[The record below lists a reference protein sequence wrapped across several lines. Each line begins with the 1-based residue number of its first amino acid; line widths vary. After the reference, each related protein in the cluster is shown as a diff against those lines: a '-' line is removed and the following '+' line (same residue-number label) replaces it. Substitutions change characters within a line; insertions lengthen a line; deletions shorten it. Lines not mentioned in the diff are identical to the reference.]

1 MLGMDWLTQTEAVW
15 NLKHR
20 VVVLHGKEFQLYGE
34 RPSWSVRRVVV
45 QNDVVIPPNTQGN
58 VVARTVYGRLT
69 RGRGAW
75 ATESTVRVART
86 LVRDTANDVLLPV
99 LNSTDKE
106 VRLPPGMPLAPLE
119 PVELPD
125 ECQQKS
131 IRPDTYHVDSLVD
144 DAHESLSPLER
155 QQLARLLRRY
165 SDVFSS
171 GDGDLGRT
179 DAVMHQIDS
188 GNAKPVRQTLRRQP
202 VVLRAEID
210 QQLRQM
216 EEQGVIYPSQ
226 SEWASNIVVVK
237 KKDGGLRCCVD
248 YRQLNERTVKDTCP
262 LPRID
267 DCLDTLA
274 GESLFSTFDLRSGYY
289 QVAMDP
295 RDAHKTTFVTRKGTF
310 AFRVMPF
317 GLCNAPAT
325 FQRLMD
331 VTTMGLNLK
340 ICLVYLDDIIVFS
353 RDVQSHLERLELLFR
368 RLQGAKLKLKPS
380 KCHLLQKS
388 VSFLGYIVSDQGVST
403 DLKKIEAVRNWP
415 TPRSSEMCG
424 VSSACAGTIDVSFR
438 GFRA

>member
-1 MLGMDWLTQTEAVW
+1 MG
-15 NLKHR
+15 
-20 VVVLHGKEFQLYGE
+20 HGIY
-34 RPSWSVRRVVV
+34 
-45 QNDVVIPPNTQGN
+45 
-58 VVARTVYGRLT
+58 
-69 RGRGAW
+69 
-75 ATESTVRVART
+75 RT
-86 LVRDTANDVLLPV
+86 LPRR
-99 LNSTDKE
+99 E
-106 VRLPPGMPLAPLE
+106 G
-119 PVELPD
+119 
-125 ECQQKS
+125 
-131 IRPDTYHVDSLVD
+131 RPDTYHVDSLVD

-171 GDGDLGRT
+171 SDGDLGRT
-179 DAVMHQIDS
+179 DAVMHRIDT

-202 VVLRAEID
+202 VALRAEID

-237 KKDGGLRCCVD
+237 KDGGLRCCVD
-248 YRQLNERTVKDTCP
+248 YRQLNERTVKDTYP

-274 GESLFSTFDLRSGYY
+274 GASLFSTFDLRSGYY

-295 RDAHKTTFVTRKGTF
+295 RDAHKTTFVTRNGTF

-331 VTTMGLNLK
+331 VTMMGLNLK
-340 ICLVYLDDIIVFS
+340 ICLVYLDDIVFS
-353 RDVQSHLERLELLFR
+353 RDVQSHLERLELLLR
-368 RLQGAKLKLKPS
+368 RLKGAKLKLKPS

-388 VSFLGYIVSDQGVST
+388 ASFLGYIVSDQGVST
-403 DLKKIEAVRNWP
+403 DTKKLEAVRNWP
-415 TPRSSEMCG
+415 TPQKLRDGRSFVGLCG
-424 VSSACAGTIDVSFR
+424 YYRRFVPGFSSVAAPLHDLTRKGRAFAWSDDCQEAFLTEDDADHQYCPGPTTDRMSVRPRYGCVRPRHWGRIVADTRR
-438 GFRA
+438 GRTCHSLCQ